1 MKKKNK
7 SKGGFGC
14 STVVQII
21 FILLK
26 LFDVVGWSWWVVFA
40 PTYISLFGGVLGIA
54 IMLALEVWHNK

>member
-1 MKKKNK
+1 MKKK

-14 STVVQII
+14 STVIQII

-40 PTYISLFGGVLGIA
+40 PTWISIFGGVLGIA
-54 IMLALEVWHNK
+54 IMLAGVAWHKK